1 MNKDTL
7 LNSNHSSLFISLVFL
22 CFYKYCSK
30 SLFYNNTRPVYL
42 NVGSKLT
49 IVLLK
54 KRKGLNQ
61 KKPLFY
67 AEHGLI
73 WFV

>member
-1 MNKDTL
+1 MNKDAL
-7 LNSNHSSLFISLVFL
+7 MNSNHSSLFISLLYL

-30 SLFYNNTRPVYL
+30 SLFYNNTRPAYL

-54 KRKGLNQ
+54 KKCLYKKNHCFTLNT
-61 KKPLFY
+61 
-67 AEHGLI
+67 
-73 WFV
+73 V